1 MNALL
6 VLLLVV
12 TIYHSLMYHP
22 GFYKYY
28 LAFLIPYYL
37 VTQIFFG
44 SFKLNTSKKKFFMST
59 WSHPYDSQIYCQSTI
74 NMTSLLEYLKKYNEK
89 KHKKIGVTVFLL
101 KLCANLF
108 IKYPKLNGNILFGNF
123 YYKKQVDISV
133 MIANE
138 GQQNTE
144 VITVKDAN
152 KLSLEEIK
160 DSIDERIE
168 RINKG
173 LDVNI
178 NRKKFFLN
186 ILPTFL
192 LSPFLRIMSHLS
204 CSGFSFSLLGLP
216 KYYYGTAVICNYG
229 KLGLEDT
236 FLPISPFS
244 NSPFNVGVSKIK
256 ESFDEEG
263 KVMKKCKFCFTIDHR
278 FLDGAIASRLLD
290 DIKEAISNP
299 EIINDPSYFV
309 EKKNV

>member
-1 MNALL
+1 
-6 VLLLVV
+6 
-12 TIYHSLMYHP
+12 
-22 GFYKYY
+22 
-28 LAFLIPYYL
+28 
-37 VTQIFFG
+37 
-44 SFKLNTSKKKFFMST
+44 
-59 WSHPYDSQIYCQSTI
+59 
-74 NMTSLLEYLKKYNEK
+74 MTNLFEFLKKYNEK
-89 KHKKIGVTVFLL
+89 KQKKIGITVFLL

-108 IKYPKLNGNILFGNF
+108 VKYPKLNGNILFGNF
-123 YYKKQVDISV
+123 FAKKQVDISV
-133 MIANE
+133 MFANE
-138 GQQNTE
+138 GGYNTE

-160 DSIDERIE
+160 DFIEERIE
-168 RINKG
+168 KINKG

-244 NSPFNVGVSKIK
+244 NSPFNIGVSKIK
-256 ESFDEEG
+256 ESYDEDG
-263 KVMKKCKFCFTIDHR
+263 KEIKKCKFCFTIDHR

-290 DIKEAISNP
+290 DIKETITKP
-299 EIINDPSYFV
+299 EIINDPNYFM
-309 EKKNV
+309 EKKKI